1 MEIIELSA
9 THSAYLAPLT
19 KWRIMDVPTLMKLY
33 DFRPSYAV
41 VCRVLRELEKRGI
54 LQSAKRPGKNQKYVF
69 LTGKGEKLLCC
80 GEAPPAVNSETLLHD
95 LKVSEITRS
104 FLEKGWIHSVHL
116 EHEIRN
122 MRTIS
127 TASSLVPDALLEGS
141 KKGTTFKMAFE
152 LELNWK
158 SHTRILEKARQYTDQ
173 SSYDYVLYLFER
185 PNLMEGYHRLFA
197 SCLTSTQLKRLM
209 LFAWNGHD
217 DIESAQG
224 IFKENR
230 MKFGELFA

>member
-19 KWRIMDVPTLMKLY
+19 KWRIMDVPTLVKLY

-80 GEAPPAVNSETLLHD
+80 GDAPPAVNSETLLHD
-95 LKVSEITRS
+95 LKVSEIARA
-104 FLEKGWIHSVHL
+104 FLAKGWIHSAHL

-127 TASSLVPDALLEGS
+127 TASGVIPDALLEGS
-141 KKGTTFKMAFE
+141 KKGTPFKMAFE

-158 SHTRILEKARQYTDQ
+158 SQSRILEKARQYTDQ

-185 PNLMEGYHRLFA
+185 PNLMEGYYRLFV
-197 SCLTSTQLKRLM
+197 SSLTPVQLKRLM
-209 LFAWNGHD
+209 LFTWNGQD
-217 DIESAQG
+217 DIRVAQG
-224 IFKENR
+224 VFKEKR
-230 MKFGELFA
+230 MELGELFA